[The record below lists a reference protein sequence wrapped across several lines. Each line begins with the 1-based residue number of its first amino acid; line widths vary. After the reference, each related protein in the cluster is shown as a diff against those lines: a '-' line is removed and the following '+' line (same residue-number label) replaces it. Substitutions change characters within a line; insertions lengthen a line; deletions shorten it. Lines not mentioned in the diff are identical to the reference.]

1 MKLGL
6 LAGVGGRH
14 VNIPLDRIA
23 LAESLGFDSVWTSE
37 AWGSDAITTATW
49 ILANS
54 ERIKVGTAIMQMP
67 ARTPAL
73 TAMTAMSLAQLSGG
87 RFIVGL
93 GASGP
98 QVVEGWHG
106 VAYGRPITRLKEYV
120 TVMRKIFAREE
131 PLTFDGKQYQLPF
144 TGESATGLG
153 RPLKSMLHCSET
165 IPIYAA
171 SISPR
176 GVRAAA
182 EVADGFFPIWHDPEK
197 FEVFK
202 EPIEDGFSAAGNKT
216 LADFDI
222 APFVTVALGDDLA
235 HCMMPIKAN
244 LALYIGGMG
253 AKDKNFYNDYT
264 KRLGFEEAANTI
276 QAHFLAGRREEAV
289 AAVPDELVDAVH
301 LIGPAERIRERA
313 TRWIEAAKRGEVGT
327 MMIGATSPEA
337 MKLIAEIIL

>member
-6 LAGVGGRH
+6 LAGVGGRQ
-14 VNIPLDRIA
+14 VSVPLDRIT

-37 AWGSDAITTATW
+37 AWGSDAVSTATW
-49 ILANS
+49 ILANT

-120 TVMRKIFAREE
+120 AVMRKIFAREE
-131 PLTFDGKQYQLPF
+131 PLTFDGKEYQLPF

-171 SISPR
+171 SITPR

-182 EVADGFFPIWHDPEK
+182 EVADGFLPIWYDPDK
-197 FEVFK
+197 FHVFK
-202 EPIEDGFSAAGNKT
+202 DPLEEGFSAAGDKT
-216 LADFDI
+216 LADFDL
-222 APFVTVALGDDLA
+222 APFVTVALGDDIA
-235 HCMMPIKAN
+235 KVMMPIKAN

-253 AKDKNFYNDYT
+253 ARDKNFYNDYT
-264 KRLGFEEAANTI
+264 KHLGFEEAAETI
-276 QAHFLAGRREEAV
+276 QDHFLAGRRDEAV

-301 LIGPAERIRERA
+301 LVGPAARIRERA
-313 TRWIEAAKRGEVGT
+313 TRWMDASKRGEVGT
-327 MMIGATSPEA
+327 MMIGANSPEA
-337 MKLIAEIIL
+337 MELIADILT